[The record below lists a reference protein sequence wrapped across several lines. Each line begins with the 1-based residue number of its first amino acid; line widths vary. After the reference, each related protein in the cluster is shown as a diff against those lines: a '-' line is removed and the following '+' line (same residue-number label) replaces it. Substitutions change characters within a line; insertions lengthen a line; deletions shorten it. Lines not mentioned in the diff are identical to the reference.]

1 MKKQLKTIALATVFG
16 LFAFASAKAADGD
29 IYDIVPCDELG
40 LDLSPVGS
48 TWSTFDAPLGSGET
62 VYFKVRL
69 VARDVSATPAKCWYL
84 DYDGIISEEVAKYL
98 YPMRIGIYVS
108 GRRTYASLV
117 TARSEGNFTTE
128 LVFKYTTQP
137 GDFAMPI
144 RLATSDGPAGD
155 STSNG
160 EYVFDPL
167 SSYWKMSR
175 LDAGDNVVSDCSW
188 VFTSINERLARA
200 RTDIGRAPVSDYSL
214 EKCGFFVK
222 TVDFDSNWEVP
233 AGSADEA
240 WRTIHDGSTATGSAV
255 TPRLVISA
263 PSEQSRTFYVWSDD
277 ETKVRIKAT
286 AAVPVTTVTMM
297 VGGTP
302 KDFTVGKV
310 TFEGGQS
317 APAPFL
323 VEALAGS
330 EGGSANLIL
339 SAYSNFTYSASTPG
353 MLLVDYITVPVRCIQ
368 PLPASIVA
376 ECGDTTIIADSDYLT
391 SKTTLSIFLSQP
403 GATDVHVTLK
413 TTFEDTTAT
422 GSWGDYVR
430 FSQSEVTVQTLP
442 DPSEITFTI
451 PAGSTEP
458 KTIYV
463 YALRGDAHTTGTGH
477 QIKFTPYVS
486 DAEKTAAGIVGETAA
501 GVWISAA
508 KPVITTPDATSVY
521 EVTSGEEL
529 EINVAVEDT
538 YADMTDTAVGYQVR
552 VKTGSTASWQT
563 LTERFKA
570 SGEGGEL
577 VGLTSGNPPTVKY
590 SAAGPQTSQI
600 QVISPISGKKSDI
613 VPFTVNVTPA
623 KTTSAICLDADPDH
637 YIEGD
642 AVHFRIALSAQND
655 TEEPIY
661 AFLLCNGDMD
671 ASMFGGT
678 GAKAILT
685 DATAAAP
692 GSVGLT
698 ISEVG
703 SFVNGSFTVLDG
715 LSADDAGQNYT
726 FSVVLSKTKEYTGT
740 RMPGYATTEM
750 LNITVYNREPTFK
763 TVYLNG
769 FDAESDG
776 YTFSNQYPK
785 GQDQTIQPEFD
796 DVSYD
801 LKHGFTYKWTAY
813 RDGQAVANGTVA
825 HDTTKTATETTT
837 TTNASKTVF
846 STVVPDGANINECP
860 IVYNFPRAGTWMIKV
875 QMKDKDMTSYS
886 ASTYSISFVVLANP
900 QITITPLDSYDETD
914 GKAQFDVGLGYF
926 DSDEDI
932 VVKLTVTPPAGTNP
946 GALALDPALKA
957 VPAGYPAL
965 AANEYYMT
973 FDSAQTIPVKIDSMD
988 GTARSASKGFTVKAE
1003 VVNDGLSPEGTT
1015 WAEYYTPH
1023 ETKIYINNVAPEFGY
1038 VTPANTNAWEV
1049 SGGAATSYPIA
1060 WSIRSDVDYDFTT
1073 PWANGEGPGI
1083 KVTFQGCDNA
1093 TSFYVKDTD
1102 EWSGT
1107 FIPNFG
1113 SMQGDQNVVLTIED
1127 KDQGLETWVYM
1138 YKVKPSRFLVTIQ
1151 NGPSGSAD
1159 SELSR
1164 KYIKMD
1170 IRGGRGQGHVYA
1182 QGATFSDGEL
1192 WQQRWNCSSATE
1204 IPVYAW
1210 GYRTGAYDNGWLDNG
1225 RDIALTPS
1233 PNGSGTTKAAS
1244 ADVTAGYY
1252 AYPDAVKDS
1261 FLYAW
1266 LISAPQSESA
1276 PPEWKI
1282 SIMPEQPGAEPIPGK
1297 AILPT
1302 STTEDGSYIPVYAE
1316 AVFSKEW
1323 YPEDNLGDINQ
1334 DGVPDYFAHAGW
1346 GDGGSSL
1353 ITSSVGG
1360 EATDSDLVDIASYN
1374 PDGDFIPGVWQA
1386 QGALS
1391 IVNRALASYAPIGYA
1406 FNNRLEFRGFHYG
1419 LNETSITKSV
1429 VCFSEAETNAY
1440 KAAFAEKNGRDWEDT
1455 DGFDLGFWSPEPR
1468 GPASSSRMDP
1478 TMSDTDSDGMPDG
1491 WEYFFWYQAKVW
1503 APGGADLGKPR
1514 NGQTYVFERFN
1525 PPDILEGVEILAG
1538 DVLERFNPCEPL
1550 NTEVN
1555 GFSPDFDGDGLT
1567 DMEEMLIGTN
1577 PCHWDTDGDH
1587 MCDAWEVMNSLD
1599 PLNGKKDGNPDGDF
1613 MAYASLS
1620 SYWSVEIEPG
1630 VYLFDVKPFL
1640 TRYDPLT
1647 DEGDYEMQPVG
1658 DPLYADKKTY
1668 DESAGRIITTTT
1680 DAKNADGED
1689 NYPLFMVETALGG
1702 VYYTVDDSEP
1712 GAVPALES
1720 LPVLIHDVVVEGALI
1735 ASARL
1740 DGAGDP
1746 YLYGRKG
1753 DGGKWDVPML
1763 DYLQPESEYP
1773 LAMDTILKHNAY
1785 ILVHDQVKTAFGFD
1799 PRTAWHATDHGYVS
1813 DRWDP
1818 LRNTTLSIFDV
1829 TGAAVDTAPYTD
1841 YDEYLVMRY
1850 RMDYGVVAPKW
1861 NDKDMWAN
1869 IGAYTTMPSINYAKT
1884 DIDALLNT
1892 TNAAGVAEITQQEAD
1907 ALTVTANISEYLAQA
1922 FAEAH
1927 SDKAVRMGHGAD
1939 TDGDGVPDGWE
1950 LYMTRNPNAGPGLEE
1965 DGLGPRGAHD
1975 MDYDGLAYSAE
1986 YAGTDACNAY
1996 ANCPSIYGNHP
2007 GNSSGWFNKFFPT
2020 DPDDYDTDG
2029 DHICDGSEGAGW
2041 NGLFPNGG
2049 NVYQIGGR
2057 RPGFSFVYGAPK
2069 DGPTLTCIRGGGMN
2083 PCTVD
2088 TDKDAIPDL
2097 WEMQHAGV
2105 PVNAA
2110 TREYVGPAAG
2120 EVDVEIA
2127 EVTFTADGLNAAG
2140 FTAPDAVYICGGMDA
2155 TWQRDACSSGDG
2167 ATRWVALDGLT
2178 EDPLLGTARD
2188 MDFDHDGLQNY
2199 QEYLVQTLR
2208 HLRWDDTTTPL
2219 MGRMLDGSTPGFVRM
2234 MQNADQFAAACIDAG
2249 YPESATNDFNAAKW
2263 IELGYFGLPAHSW
2276 DMMVACA
2283 VFPDPEVMLP
2293 PVGTVASSAP
2303 DLSAGYTLF
2312 GSYISTDPRVSDTD
2326 MDGMDDF
2333 YELFHGL
2340 NPLLGTTTPRP
2351 MTPQMDMIWLA
2362 YGASPFT
2369 PCAFDNSWLS
2379 LPLGATKAAADP
2391 ILYPWVMGA
2400 SEVDPDGDGLRNDQE
2415 RVTANLTSPMTS
2427 HTDPTPLWFTDSSSP
2442 NSYVAQYYVMTAPVV
2457 NLAPFLPPALPT
2469 ADPYSQAAPLGTP
2482 GGFMYSFEENEGYDT
2497 DNDWTADGRE
2507 MVRTF
2512 RAPTD
2517 PLDFDDQ
2524 FRRQALYLDGNQ
2536 SWAQTIAA
2544 NMRGIDGVDFFKQ
2557 FTVEAWVRPEKVGEQ
2572 TILERSS
2579 LYGYDANN
2587 KDDAAIRANFRIGMT
2602 EAGNVYGMFDNDDA
2616 IESGRREGVSCQTLV
2631 GPVLPLNEWSHVAL
2645 TYDGKELVLYV
2656 DGKAQNRVATS
2667 LIPANG
2673 VTMIMQDPASTN
2685 FFDGAYSAMPGAFFI
2700 GGRPETAANGGDQ
2713 MFSTLTADYAFMN
2726 ATEWFQGY
2734 VDEIRIWDGARTS
2747 SEIADNWRRRMTKE
2761 DAAANRLEVYTHV
2774 LGPDADSS
2782 RNDNDNLKD
2791 LTAELVQLYDFST
2804 LPGAAASANVAKTP
2818 AGFETAVA
2826 GQLVSAAAVPGF
2838 TQNVGWWD
2846 ACLTKSTVYD
2856 DYTVIPWV
2864 ENTVHHL
2871 PLLDGSV
2878 VDSFLYNHEVG
2889 GLYQPASAIDLA
2901 QFVFAN
2907 TAMPY
2912 ASYVYGLDRYWRLA
2926 ARTQL
2931 LNTDPGNA
2939 AYIDLLARSDWDVRA
2954 EFVGTADLVPMGG
2967 AFAKTCP
2974 EMWDGNGVA
2983 DAWEQTGTDTDGD
2996 GLPDW
3001 WEDKYGLDPA
3011 SNYDWNAIVGWNGVN
3026 LPAYIA
3032 YATDIAFGMQPDGT
3046 IVAEYASKADV
3057 DGDGL
3062 PDWWEAVFGVS
3073 AYGSDDDPD
3082 NDGLSNYAEYLVSFG
3097 AEPYGLERGWPLLK
3111 PDSAYSTGA
3120 SVIDYFLTVP
3130 ATAVNPDAHILTGE
3144 YIGEVVADHDFMED
3158 WWEDGYSSSFV
3169 SRFTWDALSD
3179 RDRDGWSN
3187 FAEARAGTDPTATSS
3202 LTIGETEIAAYP
3214 IPVVEADVTLDTGA
3228 AVNGTVVFQ
3237 AWSSSSLQGAPDATW
3252 HIAAGSGQIEQY
3264 SHIVG
3269 MNPGTE
3275 ISLQLGP
3282 GSVVPDTISVQFC
3295 DPASMHEQYNVASN
3309 GVRTLVMTLN
3319 NGTGPWAGQV
3329 KDITRPDDTSTGD
3342 IVWGESLVIGSINYA
3357 TGELTLDL
3365 AKVKG
3370 FKWRTW
3376 YADTDCVVTDIDR
3389 SYVKVNWSSKLL
3401 SASPVTRLYLGEASD
3416 GHLKEGRN
3424 TFLAY
3429 LDSDGNGTLSAGEAI
3444 AVIRDVD
3451 VGWSRVPRLTFS
3463 LSTNS
3468 PEGPAMMHFSS
3479 GSPELVRVIR
3489 KSINGNETAPR
3500 AVFSRRIDFTGRGY
3514 LTYADYVRAGT
3525 FDLDWLHLAEDAKKA
3540 GIDPDGIA
3548 TAEYAVRFG
3557 DSNMDYAT
3565 FTKEFPLS
3573 RTAPVLVSPSA
3584 SSAPILRTAR
3594 PTFVWRGGDG
3604 YTAFALEIA
3613 TSPSSEDVI
3622 WSSGTNALP
3631 AVSEAGHTWSP
3642 AVYVGRELAD
3652 GKSYFW
3658 RVAQFN
3664 AKYSTLAPIGET
3676 DVVWSDWA
3684 EFRTE
3689 IESTGVDATC
3699 GRLEVDVRYYGPEDD
3714 VSASSV
3720 CVEVYETPDFT
3731 GVPSASVWLRDVP
3744 LSDLALKPANGFTTV
3759 QDDNLVSI
3767 AGIPVGTWYVRAFV
3781 DRNGNG
3787 RRDPYEA
3794 WGYANGVGHAR
3805 AAMYAPA
3812 PVIVSAR
3819 SNPAACVVVMEDTDI
3834 NQNMVPDCLDDIET
3848 LETALAAQAEESSGS
3863 IDADRDGL
3871 SGLEEDDYGS
3881 DPYVWDTDGDGLPD
3895 GYEVWA
3901 DFDPVSTYDSGKTRT
3916 YVDASGEAYTY
3927 VDSVSAAE
3935 FAADGD
3941 VMAYAVTNF
3950 TVITV
3955 WDGVNPLSAT
3965 NKYVVMDS
3973 STKISV
3979 GDDASAIAGLRVV
3992 YDYGG
3997 TNGLGRA
4004 ALAAG
4009 RVYEIEEEAPVAL
4022 VHAQVYEFFGFDPTT
4037 ANPAAV
4043 EKDETDED
4051 EIVYGANTKPF
4062 TGLDKYLVVR
4072 YLEALGFVDS
4082 AMGADDTLE
4091 DWVNRNRRWGD
4102 WTLKPGEA
4110 DSDRDGVPD
4119 GWELYTM
4126 FGPGGSESVAAI
4138 ADAAISPWNYDDA
4151 RDNAPAAGSQL
4162 TLLQEFDN
4170 GKTPS
4175 DPWQTTTAELGLGGL
4190 TDYEAF
4196 LFHLK
4201 TGESQL
4207 VDEDNDGLSNW
4218 AEYLA
4223 SRLTGFDFDVA
4234 DPFSVEPNRLDYFVQ
4249 FDQDGVTKYV
4259 GECIDAD
4266 GLGLIADHDFME
4278 DLWEDVFADTTKG
4291 RYVYDAHEDPDGD
4304 GWSNWSEQRAL
4315 TVPSRSASLSLVRAD
4330 GSEDHTLE
4338 GYPIPTIRAKIADA
4352 SGDKIDSQIVIKA
4365 WQGAYASGEADATW
4379 TVSGS
4384 GEQST
4389 EHTRFLG
4396 LAPNRLVKFNIG
4408 PGDIGQHHVMI
4419 EFYDP
4424 NYYIETINYETNGT
4438 VKNIVYTKHNI
4449 DTSAWGIFNYK
4460 DDPSDTSNGMNTGA
4474 VPAGWVNYV
4483 NGDIQIDFS
4492 EETYRD
4498 TDATYVLVAGEQ
4510 QRVIYHY
4517 DLTRA
4522 FWRVRWMGRLVE
4534 DGAVKAF
4541 SLSKADSGHLRE
4553 GVNTFIAFVDAD
4565 GDGAYT
4571 PGELM
4576 GIARNVNIGFD
4587 TIPELAINLQ
4597 REPADGMRFLVPAQ
4611 TDGAGLVRVVRTAI
4625 NGVGTEP
4632 RAVYSRRVDL
4642 SEGRAF
4648 TEADLVKNGE
4658 YDFDW
4663 RRLVPDAAAFAGIS
4677 AEDIRTVDYAVYVG
4691 NNPTNALT
4699 TFTRSFSDTAVAPVP
4714 IAPSADHN
4722 AVVACARPSFSW
4734 KATEGYSAFALQ
4746 IAKDEGFSDIV
4757 YATTNFMPAATA
4769 DGCEFSPECW
4779 VGDAL
4784 EDKTTY
4790 YWRVAQM
4797 NAKFTTGKWSE
4808 PAAFTTA
4815 VDSTNADTGYGKL
4828 TAEVRYFGPADATLD
4843 DVVVG
4848 VYESADFASAP
4859 VARRRLGGAD
4869 AVSTLVGDAAKP
4881 FFDVTANVTFDGIA
4895 PGHYYVMA
4903 FIDSNANGV
4912 RDPYETWGYACR
4924 IGADTVD
4931 RWSPVSFS
4939 VSTTKTDAPAA
4950 LVVME
4955 DTDVNQNWTPDCLE
4969 DMTGWNPSVDGS
4981 GDSDRDGL
4989 TDLEEDDYGTDPNVW
5004 DTDGDGMPDG
5014 WEVKF
5019 ANIDPLFD
5027 DADDAAPGD
5036 VMAYAVTNLAV
5047 ITVWDGVDPL
5057 SATNK
5062 YVVMGEFLDDLNMAR
5077 VNVGDDASALTDLF
5091 ATYDYG
5097 GTYGLGLPATAADLA
5112 GMKVYAV
5119 EEDAKVALVHDQVY
5133 EFFGFDPTTAIPPY
5147 VSEDGSNTVYGVNTK
5162 PFTALD
5168 KYLLV
5173 RYLAAL
5179 GLCDEDDVNFNRRWA
5194 EFSLKPFDADND
5206 RDGAA
5211 DGWEL
5216 YIGADPWNYDDRLAD
5231 GDGDGLPMYRE
5242 YDTGLEPSDPNDDM
5256 SIYRRLFEKGYL
5268 LVGTPE
5274 FTDGDVRRF
5283 RIRESEYGS
5292 DDDNDLITNLEEMQA
5307 YYYDLAA
5314 LADIDPEK
5322 AWSDGA
5328 TPDYF
5333 RSIADFGYLGLLF
5346 NGGEF
5351 IEPEWRRT
5359 FELDNSYMA
5368 GTRNYKTSGWD
5379 AWSVVRNSDSAFS
5392 RGVKD
5397 SDLAFV
5403 LEYLDAVVP
5412 GECTAKTLPELR
5424 EFVHQQWAG
5433 VERTA
5438 WSYDWDY
5445 DTYSYSYTYDAETG
5459 SYRYNRDDDDDD
5471 SSTDTRMTLV
5481 GDKLVTLD
5489 EMIMFFGGRK
5499 AMSKTIEAN
5508 KEEATED
5515 DIIMPEPV
5523 MNLTLK
5529 YAGDSKAVVLVE
5541 AWQVDPSYPE
5551 NGEQRTAFWNVA
5563 GDFSSGVDVVQLA
5576 TPNAGSLKQGPA
5588 RFVAYIDVGGDG
5600 KLSAGDTYGSTTC
5613 EVGYLGCDI
5622 VIRLCD
5628 ANDALPI
5635 ISLVDTMAEAGADG
5649 AAAAAERPVQT
5660 VAIVRTKVNGE
5671 YVEPRGVALR
5681 RYLNN
5686 VNRTALYPTDFV
5698 ADDFI
5703 GVDRYLAKD
5712 SVEGLDPDPAN
5723 LENVEEVTYEI
5734 VKVALDPEYGF
5745 VIGKTN
5751 LNHYVYVPEGTD
5763 EGGDETGGDG
5773 YTVDQQV
5780 NEEFT
5785 VRYSVTRDVPLEVRG
5800 EASSKESDALVSFLV
5815 PADRAVT
5822 KFWLD
5827 VDDKVFGGSS
5837 DRGFPLANLVTK
5849 EVLNSSSGALGT
5861 YASRRVILDKDW
5873 FRENG
5878 VDFSVGEH
5886 KVRVALG
5893 NDKFPTVP
5901 EEDGEW
5907 SAEAVFGVAEDDVF
5921 EGKIDVVVNHPTAA
5935 LDEKLTIAAYEKADL
5950 ANPVVV
5956 TNGCPSGEV
5965 VEIGGLR
5972 PGVDYYI
5979 AAWYVK
5985 DEEDGRGTADRRM
5998 PYDTWGYIC
6007 NLSVTNAEQF
6017 AHSMAFDPVS
6027 VAASDLPRAG
6037 VTTNMVW
6044 LQDTDWNDNGIV
6056 DRQETIK
6063 SLLGVIESQ
6072 PPAWEEFDID
6082 DDGIPDDDD
6091 DDPVFDNSG
6100 DTLDGDVMAYAAVKM
6115 LVVKIGTSDAA
6126 TNWVSYVVRDP
6137 VNEISAVRNT
6147 GDSVVIPRGTAA
6159 GDIQSLYTT
6168 YVYGRRKTSPLGLGV
6183 PVDLAEGM
6191 VYACEWRDVVLVHH
6205 QVYNEFGFNPNT
6217 ANGFIPKADWVNSKP
6232 FTPLDK
6238 YIVTNYLAAVGAVV
6252 SPESWTNW
6260 TLNAKRVDFEYD
6272 GIPDGWE
6279 LYTMF
6284 GHDSVKPLEKTASLS
6299 VINAWVHDDRLMDVD
6314 GDRLANVHEYDGG
6327 NWPTDPWDIDTDDD
6341 RVFDVYAWLYHLK
6354 GDQAGLDYDDDGLSN
6369 YAEYLISEVFQIAS
6383 LNPDRA
6389 MSMYDPETMSGQ
6401 STLDYYLKF
6410 GELYLGEIFT
6420 DHDRID
6426 DDWEAEYEKGDIY
6439 GMDYA
6444 ARGIYDPD
6452 LDLDNDGWTNY
6463 AEFRAGTSPAR
6474 QTDTGIDDYT
6484 LIEHPVPVVEMEVV
6498 YNGSTDVEG
6507 RTLKVSAW
6515 NEQRKPD
6522 ALSAPDAEWTITTL
6536 NENNTAALQNATTGE
6551 QINEKYIGRMPKGT
6565 KTYYLGSG
6573 SVKEGSFKLLLK
6585 DKNFVE
6591 GVIANIGGQNAFVP
6605 TAYGDTDGALW
6616 FCNIIDQGG
6625 KLVTRGGIFADGH
6638 EVGTID
6644 YDSGRV
6650 TINFDDEEFTGELM
6664 VGNPAYADSGSGQNQ
6679 GQNDQATYHGL
6690 NPPNSYVKVTW
6701 ASVVN
6706 VPVRGRH
6713 FFSDPASGFLR
6724 QGLTTFV
6731 VEAESSAVASGGQ
6744 NADGATSKSRLYG
6757 VVRHVD
6763 VGWASAKFT
6772 VELTD
6777 SNPITPR
6784 IDLATGEFDR
6794 MDSVFCDDSR
6804 VETGIINVESNMVT
6818 AATGIGPGPTRVRVV
6833 RYAINGYP
6841 IVPTWGKGLADVVY
6855 DKTWPIVPDPRL
6867 FSELDFLLDGKFD
6880 IDWDS
6885 EPTDTFNA
6893 KVASTAGIT
6902 RGADGA
6908 AGNIAGVIG
6917 SGTSITNISYMVVI
6931 GNGPA
6936 TWERDNDTNSVHALA
6951 AADGVAEYNLNR
6963 IVRRFDYTRARPVA
6977 VSVEGIQYSARPT
6990 FTWRMEGEEDIV
7002 KRFGS
7007 SYTAFKLQVRK
7018 GSTVIYESPM
7028 LRAPATD
7035 ANGNFRWTAP
7045 ICAGNMYEI
7054 GQLFDTTD
7062 SYNWQVSMYNA
7073 KFRTDSW
7080 SAPNG
7085 ASVFSTAVNAQQEL
7099 NDHGYSSI
7107 AVAVKYAGPS
7117 IVLSKS
7123 ANMSEK
7129 KGKVIVQAFASPDF
7143 SGDPLAQ
7150 CMASSEVDELA
7161 IATENASLKGL
7172 AAIGTYYVRAF
7183 IDMDGDGKLSEWE
7196 PWGYAADAVTLVNDG
7211 TMAKAPLVGVWI
7223 EDSDSDGDW
7232 VPDAYEYAASG
7243 WNTAWENLKGN
7254 KRNTGNK
7261 ATNVLPDGGIVLK
7274 VPVDE
7279 LTSAGI
7285 SKGLPGAS
7293 LTAMQSAEF
7302 ASALLGLDLSNKTTL
7317 EAIAEATRGKLV
7329 PNSVKVVAI
7338 ALEQDGS
7345 AVNITVN
7352 ADVASGIAGTVV
7364 SQYYSFAGSDE
7375 VKVLVKV
7382 WKKDSLEDADWEVV
7396 YTSPEPVTITPQ
7408 ADETIVVPF
7417 DDQLDLSSGFFK
7429 VELVEVVP

>member
-16 LFAFASAKAADGD
+16 LFAFASARAADGD

-40 LDLSPVGS
+40 LDLSPIGS

-69 VARDVSATPAKCWYL
+69 VARDVSATPAKRWYL
-84 DYDGIISEEVAKYL
+84 DYDGIISEEIAKYL

-108 GRRTYASLV
+108 GRRTYADLV
-117 TARSEGNFTTE
+117 TARAEGNFTTE

-167 SSYWKMSR
+167 SSYWRMSR

-188 VFTSINERLARA
+188 VFTSSDGRLARA

-233 AGSADEA
+233 AASPDPA
-240 WRTIHDGSTATGSAV
+240 WRTIHEGSTATGSAV

-263 PSEQSRTFYVWSDD
+263 PSEQARTFYVWSDD

-330 EGGSANLIL
+330 EGSSANLIL

-353 MLLVDYITVPVRCIQ
+353 LLLVDYITVPVRCIQ

-376 ECGDTTIIADSDYLT
+376 ECGDTTITADSDYLT

-442 DPSEITFTI
+442 DPNEITFTI

-577 VGLTSGNPPTVKY
+577 VGLTTGNPPTVKY
-590 SAAGPQTSQI
+590 SAAGSQTSQI
-600 QVISPISGKKSDI
+600 QVIAPISGKKSDI

-623 KTTSAICLDADPDH
+623 KTTSATCLDADPDH

-642 AVHFRIALSAQND
+642 AVHFRISLSAQND
-655 TEEPIY
+655 TEAPIY
-661 AFLLCNGDMD
+661 AFLLCNGGMD

-726 FSVVLSKTKEYTGT
+726 FSVILSKTKEYNGT
-740 RMPGYATTEM
+740 RMPGYSTTEM
-750 LNITVYNREPTFK
+750 LNITVYNKEPVFR

-776 YTFSNQYPK
+776 YTFPNQYPK

-825 HDTTKTATETTT
+825 HDTTGTVTDTTT
-837 TTNASKTVF
+837 TTNASKTAF
-846 STVVPDGANINECP
+846 TTVVPDGANINECP
-860 IVYNFPRAGTWMIKV
+860 IVYNFPRAGTWMIKI

-900 QITITPLDSYDETD
+900 QITITAADSYDETD

-946 GALALDPALKA
+946 GALVLDPALKA
-957 VPAGYPAL
+957 VPAGGYPAL
-965 AANEYYMT
+965 AANEYYLS
-973 FDSAQTIPVKIDSMD
+973 FDSAQTIPVNIDSMD
-988 GTARSASKGFTVKAE
+988 GTQRSASKGFTVKAE

-1023 ETKIYINNVAPEFGY
+1023 ETKIYINNVTPDFGY
-1038 VTPANTNAWEV
+1038 VTPVDTNVWEV
-1049 SGGAATSYPIA
+1049 SGGAATSYPIV
-1060 WSIRSDVDYDFTT
+1060 WTIRSDVDYDFTT
-1073 PWANGEGPGI
+1073 TWENGEGPGI

-1102 EWSGT
+1102 EWGGT

-1113 SMQGDQNVVLTIED
+1113 SMQGDRNVTLTIED
-1127 KDQGLETWVYM
+1127 KDKGLETWVYK
-1138 YKVKPSRFLVTIQ
+1138 YKVKPSKFLRTLAS
-1151 NGPSGSAD
+1151 GPSGGVGTM
-1159 SELSR
+1159 LSR
-1164 KYIKMD
+1164 KYAQAK
-1170 IRGGRGQGHVYA
+1170 GRGAGHVWA
-1182 QGATFSDGEL
+1182 DCGE
-1192 WQQRWNCSSATE
+1192 
-1204 IPVYAW
+1204 
-1210 GYRTGAYDNGWLDNG
+1210 
-1225 RDIALTPS
+1225 S
-1233 PNGSGTTKAAS
+1233 PNGNLFNFLWNCGNRTSVEVYGMGYKVGDVDDGSLQPYDFKISTSGAP
-1244 ADVTAGYY
+1244 ADMAPYY
-1252 AYPDAVKDS
+1252 TYADAKYDS
-1261 FLYAW
+1261 FLYTW
-1266 LISAPQSESA
+1266 LNHAFGEGGGLTSSILGDSALPEIAGTRPAATPVGLPES
-1276 PPEWKI
+1276 PTEGGPYPE
-1282 SIMPEQPGAEPIPGK
+1282 
-1297 AILPT
+1297 T
-1302 STTEDGSYIPVYAE
+1302 YAE
-1316 AVFSKEW
+1316 AVFSREW
-1323 YPEDNLGDINQ
+1323 REFDNCGDINQ
-1334 DGVPDYFAHAGW
+1334 DGIPD
-1346 GDGGSSL
+1346 
-1353 ITSSVGG
+1353 
-1360 EATDSDLVDIASYN
+1360 
-1374 PDGDFIPGVWQA
+1374 
-1386 QGALS
+1386 
-1391 IVNRALASYAPIGYA
+1391 RALIDYD
-1406 FNNRLEFRGFHYG
+1406 F
-1419 LNETSITKSV
+1419 
-1429 VCFSEAETNAY
+1429 
-1440 KAAFAEKNGRDWEDT
+1440 
-1455 DGFDLGFWSPEPR
+1455 
-1468 GPASSSRMDP
+1468 
-1478 TMSDTDSDGMPDG
+1478 
-1491 WEYFFWYQAKVW
+1491 
-1503 APGGADLGKPR
+1503 
-1514 NGQTYVFERFN
+1514 
-1525 PPDILEGVEILAG
+1525 GVA
-1538 DVLERFNPCEPL
+1538 
-1550 NTEVN
+1550 
-1555 GFSPDFDGDGLT
+1555 FDGDGDLGDLSGFNGDNDFLPGLSTGGNGIVPNVVGAWQTQGIAFNAFLEVRGFGSGLNAGYPNGDGSDPDPDYAANEKRAWLEWKGVNTQEELAGMSEEDVDAAFAANVADAKADLAAANAGAGGWSPERPTNPTEEDT
-1567 DMEEMLIGTN
+1567 DKDGLADGYEYWFWYGAKVGYSQNGKWVGRMKGRRFNTDHIDIFDEIASDDICLGFDPLASAVAGDNDATRGSIASRDFDNDGLYDIEEYLIGTN
-1577 PCHWDTDGDH
+1577 PVDCDTDNGGAPDGFEI
-1587 MCDAWEVMNSLD
+1587 MWGFNPLD
-1599 PLNGKKDGNPDGDF
+1599 ESDENAPAKNNPDGDF
-1613 MAYASLS
+1613 MAYADMSDYLIVEFDADLGEGAEHYVYIAKEYDETAGVLTGSLL
-1620 SYWSVEIEPG
+1620 G
-1630 VYLFDVKPFL
+1630 
-1640 TRYDPLT
+1640 T
-1647 DEGDYEMQPVG
+1647 GDY
-1658 DPLYADKKTY
+1658 ADLVWKIGPDTVPKSKSIGAS
-1668 DESAGRIITTTT
+1668 E
-1680 DAKNADGED
+1680 
-1689 NYPLFMVETALGG
+1689 
-1702 VYYTVDDSEP
+1702 TVDLVAIGADSIT
-1712 GAVPALES
+1712 AT
-1720 LPVLIHDVVVEGALI
+1720 PV
-1735 ASARL
+1735 
-1740 DGAGDP
+1740 DG
-1746 YLYGRKG
+1746 L
-1753 DGGKWDVPML
+1753 
-1763 DYLQPESEYP
+1763 S
-1773 LAMDTILKHNAY
+1773 
-1785 ILVHDQVKTAFGFD
+1785 LVHNQVYNFFGFD
-1799 PRTAWHATDHGYVS
+1799 PRTGWSIGCSHGYVAP
-1813 DRWDP
+1813 RWCP
-1818 LRNTTLSIFDV
+1818 TCNTKDDNV
-1829 TGAAVDTAPYTD
+1829 AKVGAAGRAVNT
-1841 YDEYLVMRY
+1841 R
-1850 RMDYGVVAPKW
+1850 
-1861 NDKDMWAN
+1861 
-1869 IGAYTTMPSINYAKT
+1869 AYTFKDEFYFGKYNGLDMK
-1884 DIDALLNT
+1884 NT
-1892 TNAAGVAEITQQEAD
+1892 VLATLRASCTNPNVPFAD
-1907 ALTVTANISEYLAQA
+1907 ATYGDSATQYASTV
-1922 FAEAH
+1922 
-1927 SDKAVRMGHGAD
+1927 HGAD
-1939 TDGDGVPDGWE
+1939 SDANGAPDGWE
-1950 LYMTRNPNAGPGLEE
+1950 AYVGFNPVKEPESDIVGGSYRSN
-1965 DGLGPRGAHD
+1965 DGAR
-1975 MDYDGLAYSAE
+1975 
-1986 YAGTDACNAY
+1986 C
-1996 ANCPSIYGNHP
+1996 YGGCETVSN
-2007 GNSSGWFNKFFPT
+2007 NTSVASGWYNKFFPT
-2020 DPDDYDTDG
+2020 DPFSADTDG
-2029 DHICDGSEGAGW
+2029 DGIGDDAEGGVWKDDFFVGRSTWPASFTFIYGTPEDDGFA
-2041 NGLFPNGG
+2041 
-2049 NVYQIGGR
+2049 I
-2057 RPGFSFVYGAPK
+2057 
-2069 DGPTLTCIRGGGMN
+2069 CIRGGGMN
-2083 PCTVD
+2083 PCSTD
-2088 TDKDAIPDL
+2088 TDLDGIPDA
-2097 WEMQHAGV
+2097 WEHQHPGIV
-2105 PVNAA
+2105 VTPEGTVVNADDDA
-2110 TREYVGPAAG
+2110 YTAALKICDGFGTGDFSPAG
-2120 EVDVEIA
+2120 NFI
-2127 EVTFTADGLNAAG
+2127 T
-2140 FTAPDAVYICGGMDA
+2140 GGMDA
-2155 TWQRDACSSGDG
+2155 TDGTDAGTNPLVQDKHVGTIRD
-2167 ATRWVALDGLT
+2167 R
-2178 EDPLLGTARD
+2178 
-2188 MDFDHDGLQNY
+2188 DFDHDGLENF
-2199 QEYLVQTLR
+2199 QEYLVQSVR
-2208 HLRWDDTTTPL
+2208 CWRYDDVDTPL
-2219 MGRMLDGSTPGFVRM
+2219 MGRAIKWPAGGGEPSYVSADDSYLVFDVYDGAAMLDQVKASPLWAELGAGSTLSSLDEFDY
-2234 MQNADQFAAACIDAG
+2234 A
-2249 YPESATNDFNAAKW
+2249 S
-2263 IELGYFGLPAHSW
+2263 LGYFAQCDHEWDAAYQFGFKYMKRPQTKYYDAMTDSTVVLPAF
-2276 DMMVACA
+2276 DYV
-2283 VFPDPEVMLP
+2283 
-2293 PVGTVASSAP
+2293 
-2303 DLSAGYTLF
+2303 
-2312 GSYISTDPRVSDTD
+2312 STDPRQWDSDS
-2326 MDGMDDF
+2326 DGMDDF
-2333 YELFHGL
+2333 WETFHGL
-2340 NPLLGTTTPRP
+2340 NPILGGA
-2351 MTPQMDMIWLA
+2351 DMI
-2362 YGASPFT
+2362 
-2369 PCAFDNSWLS
+2369 
-2379 LPLGATKAAADP
+2379 AAAYMGISSDMNMWTETSGISGYDP
-2391 ILYPWVMGA
+2391 VALPWLMGVA
-2400 SEVDPDGDGLRNDQE
+2400 DADPDGDGIRNLDE
-2415 RVTANLTSPMTS
+2415 AISGNLTSPTTY
-2427 HTDPTPLWFTDSSSP
+2427 HTDPTPLWMTEPTTPASYVSQYYPTSLGLMLSSP
-2442 NSYVAQYYVMTAPVV
+2442 WIWGVNVNGAGEASTAQYMFSFDITE
-2457 NLAPFLPPALPT
+2457 
-2469 ADPYSQAAPLGTP
+2469 
-2482 GGFMYSFEENEGYDT
+2482 GFDT
-2497 DNDWTADGRE
+2497 DGDWVGDGHEVIRNATAI
-2507 MVRTF
+2507 
-2512 RAPTD
+2512 TD
-2517 PLDFDDQ
+2517 PLDSGDPD
-2524 FRRQALYLDGNQ
+2524 RRAALYLPGADACAYSFSEGNVPVFE
-2536 SWAQTIAA
+2536 TYDLF
-2544 NMRGIDGVDFFKQ
+2544 RQ
-2557 FTVEAWVRPEKVGEQ
+2557 FTVEAWIKPDAVDRKQ
-2572 TILERSS
+2572 TIVERGFAYPASN
-2579 LYGYDANN
+2579 LVN
-2587 KDDAAIRANFRIGMT
+2587 AAPVWRANFRLEIG
-2602 EAGNVYGMFDNDDA
+2602 EDGVLRGVFDNDNA
-2616 IESGRREGVSCQTLV
+2616 VQSGTAAASSLTISGGEIKPEVWT
-2631 GPVLPLNEWSHVAL
+2631 HVAM
-2645 TYDGKELVLYV
+2645 TFDGTNVTMYV
-2656 DGKAQNRVATS
+2656 DGMPAAVAIS
-2667 LIPANG
+2667 HLIPANG
-2673 VTMIMQDPASTN
+2673 IISILQEPGGDNSYPMASYMTL
-2685 FFDGAYSAMPGAFFI
+2685 PGANTVGARRQAVMFDWSAGFDQFTDFF
-2700 GGRPETAANGGDQ
+2700 E
-2713 MFSTLTADYAFMN
+2713 
-2726 ATEWFQGY
+2726 GY
-2734 VDEIRIWDGARTS
+2734 IAEVRFWDGARTPT
-2747 SEIADNWRRRMTKE
+2747 EVAETYKTRMTPGLAAEHREAVYAKWNSTE
-2761 DAAANRLEVYTHV
+2761 DVAGATRN
-2774 LGPDADSS
+2774 DADGNPMLPAQLITVYNFQQLPAALSDAEAAQTPS
-2782 RNDNDNLKD
+2782 GFAQGVQDNTT
-2791 LTAELVQLYDFST
+2791 LTEE
-2804 LPGAAASANVAKTP
+2804 
-2818 AGFETAVA
+2818 ETKI
-2826 GQLVSAAAVPGF
+2826 
-2838 TQNVGWWD
+2838 GWWE
-2846 ACLTKSTVYD
+2846 ATPLKSTVYKD
-2856 DYTVIPWV
+2856 TRVVPYAQNVV
-2864 ENTVHHL
+2864 SHL
-2871 PLLDGSV
+2871 APLDGSCDDSMYWINAWAGYV
-2878 VDSFLYNHEVG
+2878 PAVDNGVQSYAFPNGGNPYKGRSYMMERSFKIWRWLHLSEG
-2889 GLYQPASAIDLA
+2889 RETSAAEAEDLA
-2901 QFVFAN
+2901 NRSTFQARSEF
-2907 TAMPY
+2907 T
-2912 ASYVYGLDRYWRLA
+2912 GLD
-2926 ARTQL
+2926 
-2931 LNTDPGNA
+2931 
-2939 AYIDLLARSDWDVRA
+2939 
-2954 EFVGTADLVPMGG
+2954 DLVPLGG
-2967 AFAKTCP
+2967 AFAKLDA
-2974 EMWDGNGVA
+2974 EYWDDQGA
-2983 DAWEQTGTDTDGD
+2983 STAWEQTGTDADGD

-3001 WEDKYGLDPA
+3001 WEDKYGLDRDD
-3011 SNYDWNAIVGWNGVN
+3011 NNDWNAIVDWNGVQ

-3032 YATDIAFGMQPDGT
+3032 YATDIALGMQPDGT
-3046 IVAEYASKADV
+3046 IDAEYASKADV
-3057 DGDGL
+3057 DVDGL

-3111 PDSAYSTGA
+3111 PDSAYSAGA

-3252 HIAAGSGQIEQY
+3252 RIAAGSGQIEQY

-3282 GSVVPDTISVQFC
+3282 GSVVPDTVSVQFC

-3342 IVWGESLVIGSINYA
+3342 IVWSENHVIGSINYA

-3370 FKWRTW
+3370 FKWSTW
-3376 YADTDCVVTDIDR
+3376 YADTDCVVTDVDR

-3613 TSPSSEDVI
+3613 TSPSSDDVI

-3631 AVSEAGHTWSP
+3631 AVSEAGYTWSP

-3652 GKSYFW
+3652 GNAYFW

-3955 WDGVNPLSAT
+3955 WDGVDPLSAT

-3973 STKISV
+3973 SAEISV

-4004 ALAAG
+4004 AAAAG

-4043 EKDETDED
+4043 EKGETDED

-4151 RDNAPAAGSQL
+4151 RGNAPAAGSQL
-4162 TLLQEFDN
+4162 TLLQEFDH

-4196 LFHLK
+4196 RFHLK

-4207 VDEDNDGLSNW
+4207 ADEDNDGLSNW

-4352 SGDKIDSQIVIKA
+4352 SGDRIDSQIVIKA
-4365 WQGAYASGEADATW
+4365 WQGASASGEADATW

-4438 VKNIVYTKHNI
+4438 IKNIVYTEHNI
-4449 DTSAWGIFNYK
+4449 DTSAWGIFYYG
-4460 DDPSDTSNGMNTGA
+4460 DDPTDVSNGQNTGA

-4498 TDATYVLVAGEQ
+4498 TDATYVLAAGEQ

-4553 GVNTFIAFVDAD
+4553 GVNTFVAFADAD

-4611 TDGAGLVRVVRTAI
+4611 TDGAGLVRVVRTAV
-4625 NGVGTEP
+4625 NGVETEP

-4663 RRLVPDAAAFAGIS
+4663 RRLVSDAAAFAGIS
-4677 AEDIRTVDYAVYVG
+4677 AEEIRTADYAVYVG
-4691 NNPTNALT
+4691 DNTTNALT
-4699 TFTRSFSDTAVAPVP
+4699 TFTRSFSDTVVAPVP

-4722 AVVACARPSFSW
+4722 AVVACARPAFSW
-4734 KATEGYSAFALQ
+4734 KTAEGYSAFALQ
-4746 IAKDEGFSDIV
+4746 IARDEGFSDIV

-4815 VDSTNADTGYGKL
+4815 IDTTNADTGCGKL

-4848 VYESADFASAP
+4848 VYESADFVSTP

-4989 TDLEEDDYGTDPNVW
+4989 TDLEEDDYGTDPYVW

-5119 EEDAKVALVHDQVY
+5119 EEDARVALVHDQVY
-5133 EFFGFDPTTAIPPY
+5133 ECFGFDLTTAIPPY

-5194 EFSLKPFDADND
+5194 EFSLRPFDADND

-5216 YIGADPWNYDDRLAD
+5216 YIGANPWNYDDRLAD

-5283 RIRESEYGS
+5283 RIRESEYGG

-5333 RSIADFGYLGLLF
+5333 RAVGDTYLGLVF

-5379 AWSVVRNSDSAFS
+5379 AWSVVRNSDSAS
-5392 RGVKD
+5392 SMGVKD

-5445 DTYSYSYTYDAETG
+5445 DTYSYSYTYDSETG
-5459 SYRYNRDDDDDD
+5459 AYNYHRLDDDDND

-5489 EMIMFFGGRK
+5489 EMIMFFGGRR

-5563 GDFSSGVDVVQLA
+5563 GDFSAGVDVVQLA
-5576 TPNAGSLKQGPA
+5576 TPNAGTLKQGPA

-5712 SVEGLDPDPAN
+5712 SVEGLDPDPEN

-5751 LNHYVYVPEGTD
+5751 LNHYVYVPEGMD
-5763 EGGDETGGDG
+5763 EGGDETGGVS

-5815 PADRAVT
+5815 PADRAVA

-5827 VDDKVFGGSS
+5827 VDGNVFGGSS

-5901 EEDGEW
+5901 EEAGEW

-5935 LDEKLTIAAYEKADL
+5935 LDAKLTIAAYEKADL
-5950 ANPVVV
+5950 ANPAVVM
-5956 TNGCPSGEV
+5956 NGCPSGEV

-5972 PGVDYYI
+5972 SGVDYYI

-5985 DEEDGRGTADRRM
+5985 DEEDGRGAADRRM
-5998 PYDTWGYIC
+5998 PYDTWGYLC
-6007 NLSVTNAEQF
+6007 NLSVTNIEQF
-6017 AHSMAFDPVS
+6017 ARSMAFDPVS

-6056 DRQETIK
+6056 DREETIK
-6063 SLLGVIESQ
+6063 SVLGVIESQ

-6126 TNWVSYVVRDP
+6126 ANWVSYVVRDP

-6147 GDSVVIPRGTAA
+6147 GDSMVIPRGTAA

-6205 QVYNEFGFNPNT
+6205 QVYEEFGFNPNT
-6217 ANGFIPKADWVNSKP
+6217 ANGFIPKSDWVNSKP
-6232 FTPLDK
+6232 FTQLDK

-6252 SPESWTNW
+6252 SPESWTSW
-6260 TLNAKRVDFEYD
+6260 TLNANRVDFEYD

-6284 GHDSVKPLEKTASLS
+6284 GHDSVKPLEKTASLG
-6299 VINAWVHDDRLMDVD
+6299 VINAWVYDDRLMDVD

-6354 GDQAGLDYDDDGLSN
+6354 GDQAGMDYDDDGLSN
-6369 YAEYLISEVFQIAS
+6369 YAEYLISEVFQIAA
-6383 LNPDRA
+6383 LNPN
-6389 MSMYDPETMSGQ
+6389 PETMSGQ
-6401 STLDYYLKF
+6401 PTLDYYLKF
-6410 GELYLGEIFT
+6410 GELYLGEVFT

-6474 QTDTGIDDYT
+6474 QTSTGIDDY
-6484 LIEHPVPVVEMEVV
+6484 IVKEHPVPVVEMEVV
-6498 YNGSTDVEG
+6498 YNGSADITG
-6507 RTLKVSAW
+6507 RALKVSAW
-6515 NEQRKPD
+6515 NEQRDPA
-6522 ALSAPDAEWTITTL
+6522 ALDAPDATWTVTTL
-6536 NENNTAALQNATTGE
+6536 NANDNGANGGGQGNGGAG
-6551 QINEKYIGRMPKGT
+6551 EKYIGRMPTGT
-6565 KTYYLGSG
+6565 KTYYLGAG
-6573 SVKEGSFKLLLK
+6573 SVKEGSFKLLIK
-6585 DKNFVE
+6585 DKNYVNGTIVSVE
-6591 GVIANIGGQNAFVP
+6591 GQSVFQP
-6605 TAYGDTDGALW
+6605 TSLGDADSALW
-6616 FCNIIDQGG
+6616 FYDVIDQSG

-6638 EVGTID
+6638 VVGTID

-6650 TINFDDEEFTGELM
+6650 TIDFDDEEFTSELV
-6664 VGNPAYADSGSGQNQ
+6664 VGNPSEAETAGGGN
-6679 GQNDQATYHGL
+6679 GGNNGATTTYHGL
-6690 NPPNSYVKVTW
+6690 NPPSCYVRFTW
-6701 ASVVN
+6701 ESSAN
-6706 VPVRGRH
+6706 VPVIGRH
-6713 FFSDPASGFLR
+6713 FFSDTTSGFLR

-6777 SNPITPR
+6777 FNPITPR
-6784 IDLATGEFDR
+6784 IDLTTGGFDR
-6794 MDSVFCDDSR
+6794 TDSVLCDDPR
-6804 VETGIINVESNMVT
+6804 VETGRINVESNMVA
-6818 AATGIGPGPTRVRVV
+6818 AATGVGPGPTRVRVV

-6841 IVPTWGKGLADVVY
+6841 IVPNWGNGLADVVY
-6855 DKTWPIVPDPRL
+6855 DKTFYPDGRATL
-6867 FSELDFLLDGKFD
+6867 SELDFLLDEQFD
-6880 IDWDS
+6880 IDWTDS
-6885 EPTDTFNA
+6885 FTE
-6893 KVASTAGIT
+6893 KVATLSGIT
-6902 RGADGA
+6902 HGSEGT
-6908 AGNIAGVIG
+6908 AGNIAQTIG

-6931 GNGPA
+6931 GEGPA
-6936 TWERDNDTNSVHALA
+6936 TWERDSDTNSVNALA
-6951 AADGVAEYNLNR
+6951 VADGVAEYNVKR

-6990 FTWRMEGEEDIV
+6990 FTWRMEGEEELV
-7002 KRFGS
+7002 KRYGS

-7018 GSTVIYESPM
+7018 GSTIIYESPM

-7045 ICAGNMYEI
+7045 ICAGNMYKE

-7080 SAPNG
+7080 SASNG

-7107 AVAVKYAGPS
+7107 AVAVKYAGPL

-7123 ANMSEK
+7123 ANMTEK

-7345 AVNITVN
+7345 AVNLTVN
-7352 ADVASGIAGTVV
+7352 ADVASGITGTVV
-7364 SQYYSFAGSDE
+7364 AQYYSFAGSDE

-7408 ADETIVVPF
+7408 TDETIVVPF
-7417 DDQLDLSSGFFK
+7417 DEQLDLSSGFFK

>member
-1 MKKQLKTIALATVFG
+1 
-16 LFAFASAKAADGD
+16 
-29 IYDIVPCDELG
+29 
-40 LDLSPVGS
+40 
-48 TWSTFDAPLGSGET
+48 
-62 VYFKVRL
+62 
-69 VARDVSATPAKCWYL
+69 
-84 DYDGIISEEVAKYL
+84 
-98 YPMRIGIYVS
+98 
-108 GRRTYASLV
+108 
-117 TARSEGNFTTE
+117 
-128 LVFKYTTQP
+128 
-137 GDFAMPI
+137 
-144 RLATSDGPAGD
+144 
-155 STSNG
+155 
-160 EYVFDPL
+160 
-167 SSYWKMSR
+167 MSR
-175 LDAGDNVVSDCSW
+175 LDADDNVVSDCSW
-188 VFTSINERLARA
+188 VFTSNDGRLARA

-214 EKCGFFVK
+214 EKCGFFVQ

-240 WRTIHDGSTATGSAV
+240 WRTIHDGSTATGNGVS
-255 TPRLVISA
+255 PRLVISA

-297 VGGTP
+297 VDGAP
-302 KDFTVGKV
+302 KDFSVGKV

-376 ECGDTTIIADSDYLT
+376 ECGDTTIIADNLPASIVAECGDTTIIADNDYLT

-403 GATDVHVTLK
+403 GAADVHVTLK
-413 TTFEDTTAT
+413 TSFEEDPAKTD
-422 GSWGDYVR
+422 WGDYVR

-442 DPSEITFTI
+442 EADEITFTI

-463 YALRGDAHTTGTGH
+463 YALRGDSHTTGTGH
-477 QIKFTPYVS
+477 QIKFTPYIS

-538 YADMTDTAVGYQVR
+538 YADMTDTAAGYQVR

-577 VGLTSGNPPTVKY
+577 IGITTGNPPTVKY

-750 LNITVYNREPTFK
+750 LNITVYNKEPTFK

-957 VPAGYPAL
+957 VPSGYPAL

-1023 ETKIYINNVAPEFGY
+1023 ETKIYVNNVAPEFGY

-1297 AILPT
+1297 AYLPT

-1353 ITSSVGG
+1353 ITSTVGG
-1360 EATDSDLVDIASYN
+1360 EANDNDLVDIATGN

-1468 GPASSSRMDP
+1468 GTAARMDP
-1478 TMSDTDSDGMPDG
+1478 TMEDTDSDGMPDG

-1514 NGQTYVFERFN
+1514 NGQSFVFEHFN
-1525 PPDILEGVEILAG
+1525 SMDILRGTEIPAG

-1550 NTEVN
+1550 KTEVN

-1587 MCDAWEVMNSLD
+1587 MCDGWEVLNSLD
-1599 PLNGKKDGNPDGDF
+1599 PLNGAKTGNPDGDF
-1613 MAYASLS
+1613 MAYQNLMDTFNVVIDDTTHLRVFDIMNEMV
-1620 SYWSVEIEPG
+1620 YG
-1630 VYLFDVKPFL
+1630 VDWDYVDNGGLIPVPMTIRDVTL
-1640 TRYDPLT
+1640 TRALFANDKMSGEIDPVT
-1647 DEGDYEMQPVG
+1647 
-1658 DPLYADKKTY
+1658 
-1668 DESAGRIITTTT
+1668 
-1680 DAKNADGED
+1680 GEE
-1689 NYPLFMVETALGG
+1689 L
-1702 VYYTVDDSEP
+1702 
-1712 GAVPALES
+1712 
-1720 LPVLIHDVVVEGALI
+1720 
-1735 ASARL
+1735 
-1740 DGAGDP
+1740 P
-1746 YLYGRKG
+1746 YLYGLPNDAPDDLDDLPNVWHWG
-1753 DGGKWDVPML
+1753 FPML
-1763 DYLQPESEYP
+1763 TGLYP
-1773 LAMDTILKHNAY
+1773 NRTYTIPANTELNLDPFV
-1785 ILVHDQVKTAFGFD
+1785 LVHDQIKWIYGFD
-1799 PRTAWHATDHGYVS
+1799 PRTGWNSENGYVAP
-1813 DRWDP
+1813 RWNP
-1818 LRNTTLSIFDV
+1818 MVNSELSPFDT
-1829 TGAAVDTAPYTD
+1829 TGAAVNTDPYTD
-1841 YDEYLVMRY
+1841 YDEYLVLRY
-1850 RMDYGVVAPKW
+1850 RLDFQNEVYYYDDADGV
-1861 NDKDMWAN
+1861 MH
-1869 IGAYTTMPSINYAKT
+1869 MSYAQVYYPDDAEWKFDDPWGLFNNFATKPNVVYALT
-1884 DIDALLNT
+1884 DIEAQLNP
-1892 TNAAGVAEITQQEAD
+1892 TNETGVAWGEEASSNLV
-1907 ALTVTANISEYLAQA
+1907 ATANIAEYLAQA
-1922 FAEAH
+1922 FSQAG
-1927 SDKAVRMGHGAD
+1927 STKAVRLGHGAD

-1950 LYMTRNPNAGPGLEE
+1950 LYMSRNPNAAPSIKSFE
-1965 DGLGPRGAHD
+1965 
-1975 MDYDGLAYSAE
+1975 GLAAHAWDKEEVTFGMRDYLGYTAE
-1986 YAGTDACNAY
+1986 YAGTDSCNAY
-1996 ANCPSIYGNHP
+1996 RNCESIYRNHP
-2007 GNSSGWFNKFFPT
+2007 GISSGWFNKFFPT
-2020 DPDDYDTDG
+2020 DPDNPDTDG
-2029 DHICDGSEGAGW
+2029 DGILDGLEGQAWFGVW
-2041 NGLFPNGG
+2041 NNGG
-2049 NVYQIGGR
+2049 SSFPINTPSD
-2057 RPGFSFVYGAPK
+2057 PGLTFIYGNPE
-2069 DGPTLTCIRGGGMN
+2069 DSITCCVRGGGMN
-2083 PCTVD
+2083 PLTVD
-2088 TDKDAIPDL
+2088 TDIDGLPDP
-2097 WEMQHAGV
+2097 WEMQYAGI
-2105 PVNAA
+2105 PVNASTRSYAGPSGANPEISEA
-2110 TREYVGPAAG
+2110 TF
-2120 EVDVEIA
+2120 I
-2127 EVTFTADGLNAAG
+2127 ADGFGTGAG
-2140 FTAPDAVYICGGMDA
+2140 PDVVYICGGMDA
-2155 TWQRDACSSGDG
+2155 TWAGDG
-2167 ATRWVALDGLT
+2167 WTDPIDGGNST
-2178 EDPLLGTARD
+2178 DALLGTRRD
-2188 MDFDHDGLQNY
+2188 VDFDHDGLQNY
-2199 QEYLVQTLR
+2199 QEYLVQTMR
-2208 HLRWDDTTTPL
+2208 HFRYDDITTPL
-2219 MGRMLDGSTPGFVRM
+2219 MGNYLDEGAYDPSGALASNHVLQKSPAFTPMMQDAGMFANNAAILWADGSVTEVITNTVGRTVTVNEFSGTVITNFEYVVTTNVVAGGGVVANKVYGNGYNYMYSTPW
-2234 MQNADQFAAACIDAG
+2234 
-2249 YPESATNDFNAAKW
+2249 NAAGWKNN
-2263 IELGYFGLPAHSW
+2263 GYMTSPSQRW
-2276 DMMVACA
+2276 DRMITCTTVQ
-2283 VFPDPEVMLP
+2283 PSILLP
-2293 PVGTVASSAP
+2293 PASA
-2303 DLSAGYTLF
+2303 YV
-2312 GSYISTDPRVSDTD
+2312 STDPRLADTD
-2326 MDGMDDF
+2326 QDGMDDY
-2333 YELFHGL
+2333 YEMFHGL
-2340 NPLLGTTTPRP
+2340 NPILGSTVAGAKDIIAEAWGHPDFYNAFWNEWTHQDFSRVFAL
-2351 MTPQMDMIWLA
+2351 MDMP
-2362 YGASPFT
+2362 GSQT
-2369 PCAFDNSWLS
+2369 PALQDETALD
-2379 LPLGATKAAADP
+2379 PLR
-2391 ILYPWVMGA
+2391 YPWGMGA
-2400 SEVDPDGDGLRNDQE
+2400 SQADPDGDGLRNDTE
-2415 RVTANLTSPMTS
+2415 RITANLTSPMTT
-2427 HTDPTPLWFTDSSSP
+2427 HTDPSPLWFTDSSSP
-2442 NSYVAQYYVMTAPVV
+2442 NSYTYLYYQLTYPVTGM
-2457 NLAPFLPPALPT
+2457 PFWPMLVGFEDVYSPNTPDGGYAGPAFAYP
-2469 ADPYSQAAPLGTP
+2469 
-2482 GGFMYSFEENEGYDT
+2482 FEENEGYDT
-2497 DNDWTADGRE
+2497 DNDWKADGQEIITTTR
-2507 MVRTF
+2507 
-2512 RAPTD
+2512 PGSD
-2517 PLDFDDQ
+2517 PLDFSDPA
-2524 FRRQALYLDGNQ
+2524 RRQALYLDGAQ
-2536 SWAQTIAA
+2536 SWVQSRDSF
-2544 NMRGIDGVDFFKQ
+2544 MRDIFLGRDPNATVVDFFKQ
-2557 FTVEAWVRPEKVGEQ
+2557 FTVEAWIRPEKTGAQ
-2572 TILERSS
+2572 TILDRCS
-2579 LYGYDANN
+2579 LYGYDAMS
-2587 KDDAAIRANFRIGMT
+2587 KKTGVIRSNFRLGLT
-2602 EAGNVYGMFDNDDA
+2602 ADGRVYGMFDNDDA
-2616 IESGRREGVSCQTLV
+2616 RDSGDNDTVSCQTV
-2631 GPVLPLNEWSHVAL
+2631 DGPTVPLNEWTHVAM
-2645 TYDGKELVLYV
+2645 TYDGKALLLYV
-2656 DGKAQNRVATS
+2656 NGIERGRKPTS

-2673 VTMIMQDPASTN
+2673 VSSIMQDPSSTN
-2685 FFDGAYSAMPGAFFI
+2685 SFTSIAHETVPGAFFI
-2700 GGRPETAANGGDQ
+2700 GGRPKTAADGGNFA
-2713 MFSTLTADYAFMN
+2713 FSTATVDYGFMRDD
-2726 ATEWFQGY
+2726 EWYQGY
-2734 VDEIRIWDGARTS
+2734 VDEVRIWDGARTA
-2747 SEIADNWRRRMTKE
+2747 SEISANYARKMTKA
-2761 DAAANRLEVYTHV
+2761 DAAENREEVYTH
-2774 LGPDADSS
+2774 LMSANADAS
-2782 RNDNDNLKD
+2782 RNDNDGKLR

-2804 LPGAAASANVAKTP
+2804 LPGAVSTADVAKSP
-2818 AGFETAVA
+2818 MGFDTAVR
-2826 GQLVSAAAVPGF
+2826 GQLASAAALDAPF
-2838 TQNVGWWD
+2838 TENVGWWD

-2856 DYTVIPWV
+2856 DYAVVPWI

-2871 PLLDGSV
+2871 PVMDGSM
-2878 VDSFLYNHEVG
+2878 VDSFVYSDYLG
-2889 GLYQPASAIDLA
+2889 GYYTPASAHGLSKYTL
-2901 QFVFAN
+2901 N
-2907 TAMPY
+2907 NSSMPY
-2912 ASYVYGLDRYWRLA
+2912 AFHNYFLERYIRLFCLN
-2926 ARTQL
+2926 QL
-2931 LNTDPGNA
+2931 LLAKPDDTLVQ
-2939 AYIDLLARSDWDVRA
+2939 DLVYRYEYEIRSD
-2954 EFVGTADLVPMGG
+2954 FIGTADLIPMGG
-2967 AFAKTCP
+2967 AYAKTCP
-2974 EMWDGNGVA
+2974 AMWDGNGVA
-2983 DAWEQTGTDTDGD
+2983 DAWEYSQADADAD

-3001 WEDKYGLDPA
+3001 WETKYGLDPA
-3011 SNYDWNAIVGWNGVN
+3011 SNYDWNSMVDWNGAQ

-3032 YATDIAFGMQPDGT
+3032 YTVDLALGMQPDG
-3046 IVAEYASKADV
+3046 AYHPEYASTV
-3057 DGDGL
+3057 DSDRDNV
-3062 PDWWEAVFGVS
+3062 PDWWESMFGVS
-3073 AYGSDDDPD
+3073 EYGADADPD
-3082 NDGLSNYAEYLVSFG
+3082 KDGLPNYAEYLVSFG
-3097 AEPYGLERGWPLLK
+3097 PYPYGVTNGWAFVNPLN
-3111 PDSAYSTGA
+3111 AYSTSADQRVPDYYLRAPKAFDA
-3120 SVIDYFLTVP
+3120 SGRHVSEKEYF
-3130 ATAVNPDAHILTGE
+3130 GE
-3144 YIGEVVADHDFMED
+3144 IFTDHDFMES
-3158 WWEDGYSSSFV
+3158 WWESASANSYANPHVYDPNSDTDG
-3169 SRFTWDALSD
+3169 
-3179 RDRDGWSN
+3179 DGWSN
-3187 FAEARAGTDPTATSS
+3187 WAENRAATWYGTLLSDTITKYFSDEAVTQNYPQPAIGIRFAYNGIQKVSGKSVVVRTMTRPDGRADARFSVVAPEASEVGIGTCVPGAFIDDTTPLHGLLQPGSIIPTSCYVYGVHLSKDGVYFWGIDQTVGLVSSAGNIIGEKPLTTTEGAAVPCWYCTGTFEQYRSDVRSFGRDLVILDNPALDFDLIGKAISKDDGRKGDIVILSDQTTQQSVFGGIDFMSGEFTLDPAVLDVAGLSPDGMLVKFEYNYAISSEWPQTLWFNQADTGRVKEGLNTIEAWMDFDGNGEYTAGEPYGVVRNVNVGWHKTAETVIELKETSS
-3202 LTIGETEIAAYP
+3202 IAPRYLLSDGSNDRTVVLGASGGVAAATQEGEGQGGQAAQADGLTSKITIRRVGINGQRAFGAK
-3214 IPVVEADVTLDTGA
+3214 VVPSRLLVSRSYVLDDRSYLTEADVLTDDKLDLDWKWLVSDAARLGLEQSDISSAEYEIDRVITLGDGSVTNIPLA
-3228 AVNGTVVFQ
+3228 TFSNVFGRQ
-3237 AWSSSSLQGAPDATW
+3237 RSMPVPRAPLAEMPVYSASPTFSWSSSD
-3252 HIAAGSGQIEQY
+3252 
-3264 SHIVG
+3264 
-3269 MNPGTE
+3269 
-3275 ISLQLGP
+3275 
-3282 GSVVPDTISVQFC
+3282 
-3295 DPASMHEQYNVASN
+3295 ASMAAFRIQVSTSENAADVVYDS
-3309 GVRTLVMTLN
+3309 
-3319 NGTGPWAGQV
+3319 GTRQLPG
-3329 KDITRPDDTSTGD
+3329 RERLTG
-3342 IVWGESLVIGSINYA
+3342 GVIGYS
-3357 TGELTLDL
+3357 
-3365 AKVKG
+3365 
-3370 FKWRTW
+3370 F
-3376 YADTDCVVTDIDR
+3376 
-3389 SYVKVNWSSKLL
+3389 
-3401 SASPVTRLYLGEASD
+3401 
-3416 GHLKEGRN
+3416 
-3424 TFLAY
+3424 
-3429 LDSDGNGTLSAGEAI
+3429 
-3444 AVIRDVD
+3444 
-3451 VGWSRVPRLTFS
+3451 
-3463 LSTNS
+3463 
-3468 PEGPAMMHFSS
+3468 
-3479 GSPELVRVIR
+3479 
-3489 KSINGNETAPR
+3489 
-3500 AVFSRRIDFTGRGY
+3500 
-3514 LTYADYVRAGT
+3514 
-3525 FDLDWLHLAEDAKKA
+3525 
-3540 GIDPDGIA
+3540 
-3548 TAEYAVRFG
+3548 
-3557 DSNMDYAT
+3557 
-3565 FTKEFPLS
+3565 
-3573 RTAPVLVSPSA
+3573 TAPVYIGAPVSTNG
-3584 SSAPILRTAR
+3584 APVFL
-3594 PTFVWRGGDG
+3594 D
-3604 YTAFALEIA
+3604 
-3613 TSPSSEDVI
+3613 
-3622 WSSGTNALP
+3622 GTN
-3631 AVSEAGHTWSP
+3631 
-3642 AVYVGRELAD
+3642 
-3652 GKSYFW
+3652 YFW
-3658 RVAQFN
+3658 RVAEFN
-3664 AKYSTLAPIGET
+3664 AKFNSADEKAWSAWTPFQMDAANQNRHPNLPTGYGKCGAVVRYFGPNTNDLDGIVVVEAHRSADFSDQPLAQLRADVSQLDDIDDVTTVNAAFAGVEPGTVYLMAYIDANNNGRRDVSESWGYAHYIATDRLSIFTPQGVTVTDELYLTGEPPKAAIFIEDTDINRNEMPDCLEAGSAGDAATAADTDGDGLADDEEAGFATDPYVWDTDGDGMPDGWEVKFAYLDPNFADSDEVADGDVMAYAVTNLTVITVWDGADADSATNRYIVLDSSAKVKVGDDASAIADLYDVYDYGGTYGLGMPAAAAGRVYAVEEDADVALVHAQVYDFFGFDPTTAVPPYVSEDGSNVVYGVNTKPFTALDKYLVARYLEKAYGLADEEAMNLNRGWADCTLKPIELDGNRDGIADGWELYVMFGPDGATASLGEAKISPFAEIGGVKAYDYVRDAANTPDGGGLGIVYEYDGGQTPSDPWQAATAELGLGGLTDYDAWKFHLKTGESQLADEDNDGLSNWAEYLADRDGTFGPFDVTKNFTVADLFDYFRMNGATGADRRYAGFEFSDHDFVEDYFEDEQGVDLANRYVYDANTDYDGDGWSLWSDARAAAAWRPEIVTNTYDNGFDTLTWVYTNETAFAGVPAPKVNLVLAGDIGDKRYSYEQVENAGET
-3676 DVVWSDWA
+3676 NAVTNVVWATYPVTLRAYRGYNLSEAYRTFYVNGEVKGGMLVATIDGDGLEEGLNTFVVENGDAVGFCTANVGFDRVDLEMTLDSSGSVVPARQVYGYGGAIVIRRKAINGRDCTLRPVWSGSVATYLTAADVLKSGVIDLDARYLVADAAAMGIAQKDIRTVTYEVLNRNSSYVSSYSGATYASYDSFTKTFAGGRPAATPVAPAAGSAFTVRTRKPVFTFTGLDGATAFALQVSTSEDEAGIFLTATNRLSAAMLSGSESNRVYMSEWQIGDGLDLEDNKTYYWRVIGLNAKWPNVELGADESAPWA
-3684 EFRTE
+3684 SFQTAVD
-3689 IESTGVDATC
+3689 STFADTGYGKIAA
-3699 GRLEVDVRYYGPEDD
+3699 EVRYYGAAVNDTSNVIVGVWRD
-3714 VSASSV
+3714 AAFAG
-3720 CVEVYETPDFT
+3720 TPVATKRLAAGDF
-3731 GVPSASVWLRDVP
+3731 A
-3744 LSDLALKPANGFTTV
+3744 DLAVLKDESEFFEPTANVEFDG
-3759 QDDNLVSI
+3759 I
-3767 AGIPVGTWYVRAFV
+3767 APGDYYVMAFNDV
-3781 DRNGNG
+3781 NGNG
-3787 RRDPYEA
+3787 RRDAYET
-3794 WGYANGVGHAR
+3794 WGYQNKVGTDEFDIYTPVALTVVSTK
-3805 AAMYAPA
+3805 AATPTAL
-3812 PVIVSAR
+3812 VF
-3819 SNPAACVVVMEDTDI
+3819 MEDTDA
-3834 NQNMVPDCLDDIET
+3834 NDNGVPDCIEPWDEMQPVVAGDDW
-3848 LETALAAQAEESSGS
+3848 
-3863 IDADRDGL
+3863 DRDGL
-3871 SGLEEDDYGS
+3871 DDSDEFWNEDLWGS

-3901 DFDPVSTYDSGKTRT
+3901 GLDPINTYDSGRTRT
-3916 YVDASGEAYTY
+3916 YEDASGEEYTY
-3927 VDSVSAAE
+3927 SVPISAADD
-3935 FAADGD
+3935 AADGD
-3941 VMAYAVTNF
+3941 VMAYAITNF

-3955 WDGVNPLSAT
+3955 WDGVDPLSAT

-4004 ALAAG
+4004 AAAAG

-4043 EKDETDED
+4043 EKGETDED

-4151 RDNAPAAGSQL
+4151 RGNAPAAGSQL
-4162 TLLQEFDN
+4162 TLLQEFDH

-4196 LFHLK
+4196 RFHLK

-4207 VDEDNDGLSNW
+4207 ADEDNDGLSNW

-4352 SGDKIDSQIVIKA
+4352 SGDRIDSQIVIKA

-4389 EHTRFLG
+4389 EHTHFLG

-4438 VKNIVYTKHNI
+4438 VKNIVYTEHNI

-4714 IAPSADHN
+4714 IVPSADHN

-4881 FFDVTANVTFDGIA
+4881 FFDVTANVAFDGIA

-5351 IEPEWRRT
+5351 IEPSVRRAMGIAS
-5359 FELDNSYMA
+5359 FERA
-5368 GTRNYKTSGWD
+5368 GTRDYRDSGWD
-5379 AWSVVRNSDSAFS
+5379 AWSTARYSIINAEQTINIDGVVSDELMLLIRYWNVIRPGEFTGTTVGDAVAFFHEVWNGVVRLLDDEGNILIEA
-5392 RGVKD
+5392 KD
-5397 SDLAFV
+5397 ASV
-5403 LEYLDAVVP
+5403 SGPGTIHDANAAQTTTQVV
-5412 GECTAKTLPELR
+5412 A
-5424 EFVHQQWAG
+5424 
-5433 VERTA
+5433 
-5438 WSYDWDY
+5438 
-5445 DTYSYSYTYDAETG
+5445 
-5459 SYRYNRDDDDDD
+5459 
-5471 SSTDTRMTLV
+5471 
-5481 GDKLVTLD
+5481 
-5489 EMIMFFGGRK
+5489 FFGGQAKMEEVIAR
-5499 AMSKTIEAN
+5499 N
-5508 KEEATED
+5508 KKDLTADEIVT
-5515 DIIMPEPV
+5515 PEPTV
-5523 MNLTLK
+5523 DLTLK
-5529 YAGDSKAVVLVE
+5529 YDGNESHDNFILE
-5541 AWQVDPSYPE
+5541 AYQTSSAYPE
-5551 NGEQRTAFWNVA
+5551 YGEQLAARWSPPIKFNGGVA
-5563 GDFSSGVDVVQLA
+5563 QLKQMIA
-5576 TPNAGSLKQGPA
+5576 PGLGSLMQGPA
-5588 RFVAYIDVGGDG
+5588 RFVAYIDDDGDG
-5600 KLSAGDTYGSTTC
+5600 KLSAGDTYGSATC

-5622 VIRLCD
+5622 VIRLGD
-5628 ANDALPI
+5628 ANDALPV
-5635 ISLVDTMAEAGADG
+5635 ISLVDTMSEAGAGADG
-5649 AAAAAERPVQT
+5649 AAAAAGRPVQT

-5785 VRYSVTRDVPLEVRG
+5785 VRYSVTRDVPLEVKG

-5815 PADRAVT
+5815 PVDRAVT

-5985 DEEDGRGTADRRM
+5985 DEEDGRGTANRRM
-5998 PYDTWGYIC
+5998 PYDTWGYLC

-6017 AHSMAFDPVS
+6017 ARSMAFDPVS

-6063 SLLGVIESQ
+6063 SLLGVIESTTT
-6072 PPAWEEFDID
+6072 ESRTTMTT
-6082 DDGIPDDDD
+6082 IP
-6091 DDPVFDNSG
+6091 S
-6100 DTLDGDVMAYAAVKM
+6100 
-6115 LVVKIGTSDAA
+6115 
-6126 TNWVSYVVRDP
+6126 
-6137 VNEISAVRNT
+6137 
-6147 GDSVVIPRGTAA
+6147 
-6159 GDIQSLYTT
+6159 
-6168 YVYGRRKTSPLGLGV
+6168 
-6183 PVDLAEGM
+6183 
-6191 VYACEWRDVVLVHH
+6191 
-6205 QVYNEFGFNPNT
+6205 
-6217 ANGFIPKADWVNSKP
+6217 
-6232 FTPLDK
+6232 
-6238 YIVTNYLAAVGAVV
+6238 
-6252 SPESWTNW
+6252 
-6260 TLNAKRVDFEYD
+6260 
-6272 GIPDGWE
+6272 
-6279 LYTMF
+6279 
-6284 GHDSVKPLEKTASLS
+6284 
-6299 VINAWVHDDRLMDVD
+6299 
-6314 GDRLANVHEYDGG
+6314 
-6327 NWPTDPWDIDTDDD
+6327 
-6341 RVFDVYAWLYHLK
+6341 
-6354 GDQAGLDYDDDGLSN
+6354 
-6369 YAEYLISEVFQIAS
+6369 
-6383 LNPDRA
+6383 
-6389 MSMYDPETMSGQ
+6389 
-6401 STLDYYLKF
+6401 ST
-6410 GELYLGEIFT
+6410 I
-6420 DHDRID
+6420 
-6426 DDWEAEYEKGDIY
+6426 
-6439 GMDYA
+6439 
-6444 ARGIYDPD
+6444 
-6452 LDLDNDGWTNY
+6452 
-6463 AEFRAGTSPAR
+6463 
-6474 QTDTGIDDYT
+6474 
-6484 LIEHPVPVVEMEVV
+6484 
-6498 YNGSTDVEG
+6498 
-6507 RTLKVSAW
+6507 
-6515 NEQRKPD
+6515 
-6522 ALSAPDAEWTITTL
+6522 
-6536 NENNTAALQNATTGE
+6536 
-6551 QINEKYIGRMPKGT
+6551 
-6565 KTYYLGSG
+6565 
-6573 SVKEGSFKLLLK
+6573 
-6585 DKNFVE
+6585 
-6591 GVIANIGGQNAFVP
+6591 
-6605 TAYGDTDGALW
+6605 
-6616 FCNIIDQGG
+6616 
-6625 KLVTRGGIFADGH
+6625 
-6638 EVGTID
+6638 
-6644 YDSGRV
+6644 
-6650 TINFDDEEFTGELM
+6650 
-6664 VGNPAYADSGSGQNQ
+6664 
-6679 GQNDQATYHGL
+6679 
-6690 NPPNSYVKVTW
+6690 
-6701 ASVVN
+6701 
-6706 VPVRGRH
+6706 
-6713 FFSDPASGFLR
+6713 
-6724 QGLTTFV
+6724 
-6731 VEAESSAVASGGQ
+6731 
-6744 NADGATSKSRLYG
+6744 
-6757 VVRHVD
+6757 
-6763 VGWASAKFT
+6763 
-6772 VELTD
+6772 
-6777 SNPITPR
+6777 
-6784 IDLATGEFDR
+6784 
-6794 MDSVFCDDSR
+6794 
-6804 VETGIINVESNMVT
+6804 
-6818 AATGIGPGPTRVRVV
+6818 
-6833 RYAINGYP
+6833 
-6841 IVPTWGKGLADVVY
+6841 
-6855 DKTWPIVPDPRL
+6855 
-6867 FSELDFLLDGKFD
+6867 
-6880 IDWDS
+6880 
-6885 EPTDTFNA
+6885 
-6893 KVASTAGIT
+6893 
-6902 RGADGA
+6902 
-6908 AGNIAGVIG
+6908 
-6917 SGTSITNISYMVVI
+6917 
-6931 GNGPA
+6931 PA
-6936 TWERDNDTNSVHALA
+6936 T
-6951 AADGVAEYNLNR
+6951 
-6963 IVRRFDYTRARPVA
+6963 
-6977 VSVEGIQYSARPT
+6977 
-6990 FTWRMEGEEDIV
+6990 
-7002 KRFGS
+7002 
-7007 SYTAFKLQVRK
+7007 
-7018 GSTVIYESPM
+7018 
-7028 LRAPATD
+7028 
-7035 ANGNFRWTAP
+7035 RWTA
-7045 ICAGNMYEI
+7045 
-7054 GQLFDTTD
+7054 T
-7062 SYNWQVSMYNA
+7062 SW
-7073 KFRTDSW
+7073 RTPRSRCSW
-7080 SAPNG
+7080 SRSELPTPRRTGSRMWCAIP
-7085 ASVFSTAVNAQQEL
+7085 STRFPPSGTPATQW
-7099 NDHGYSSI
+7099 SSR
-7107 AVAVKYAGPS
+7107 AARPRATSRVSTRRTCMDAGRRRRLALACPS
-7117 IVLSKS
+7117 ILPRAWCMR
-7123 ANMSEK
+7123 AN
-7129 KGKVIVQAFASPDF
+7129 G
-7143 SGDPLAQ
+7143 
-7150 CMASSEVDELA
+7150 
-7161 IATENASLKGL
+7161 
-7172 AAIGTYYVRAF
+7172 GT
-7183 IDMDGDGKLSEWE
+7183 
-7196 PWGYAADAVTLVNDG
+7196 
-7211 TMAKAPLVGVWI
+7211 
-7223 EDSDSDGDW
+7223 
-7232 VPDAYEYAASG
+7232 
-7243 WNTAWENLKGN
+7243 
-7254 KRNTGNK
+7254 
-7261 ATNVLPDGGIVLK
+7261 
-7274 VPVDE
+7274 
-7279 LTSAGI
+7279 
-7285 SKGLPGAS
+7285 
-7293 LTAMQSAEF
+7293 
-7302 ASALLGLDLSNKTTL
+7302 
-7317 EAIAEATRGKLV
+7317 
-7329 PNSVKVVAI
+7329 
-7338 ALEQDGS
+7338 
-7345 AVNITVN
+7345 
-7352 ADVASGIAGTVV
+7352 
-7364 SQYYSFAGSDE
+7364 
-7375 VKVLVKV
+7375 
-7382 WKKDSLEDADWEVV
+7382 
-7396 YTSPEPVTITPQ
+7396 
-7408 ADETIVVPF
+7408 
-7417 DDQLDLSSGFFK
+7417 
-7429 VELVEVVP
+7429 